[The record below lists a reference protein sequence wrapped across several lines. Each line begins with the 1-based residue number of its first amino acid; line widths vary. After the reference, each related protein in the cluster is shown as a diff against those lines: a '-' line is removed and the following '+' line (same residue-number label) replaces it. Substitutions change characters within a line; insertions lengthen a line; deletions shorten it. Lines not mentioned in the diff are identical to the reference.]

1 MRRIY
6 LVISIILVAGV
17 AMPACVKKTRA
28 SRHEIVTQ
36 ASTPR
41 FMGHKITVL
50 VKATPDQ
57 LVKHFTDPEHLRM
70 DLGPFKIQH
79 TAGEKLE
86 KVGDTADYRIQF
98 PGMTTVGYRMTL
110 IHRKG
115 NEELWLMTETT
126 VEFLVSV
133 LRYQFKQVPDGTLM
147 TVRFELQEPE
157 GAVLGPLARA
167 INLNEQMVKGTEF
180 GTAGIQQ
187 VFDPSI
193 DPDALL
199 KQGLRG
205 ESYVTFFS
213 ASESHAYISA
223 NPEAVHHYLTNPET
237 WAKWEKQFKVA
248 NLGPCL
254 TAPGKGACGA
264 EINLMAVDYKLEFY
278 NSIYEPGKISSSWFT
293 SPIAGVGRIQ
303 TMLKPKGFGTEL
315 SIYYMIEVPQLTP
328 TGTEMLINLSRVP
341 HTVEQMIRDTQTGLE
356 SSPKI

>member
-1 MRRIY
+1 MRGRQTILALL
-6 LVISIILVAGV
+6 LVIGMCLT
-17 AMPACVKKTRA
+17 ACAKKTRP

-50 VKATPDQ
+50 VKATPEQ
-57 LVKHFTDPEHLRM
+57 LFKHFTDPEHLRM

-86 KVGDTADYRIQF
+86 KVGDTADYRIEF
-98 PGMTTVGYRMTL
+98 PGLTSVGYRMTL

-147 TVRFELQEPE
+147 TVRFELQEPH

-223 NPEAVHHYLTNPET
+223 SPEAVHHYLTNPET
-237 WAKWEKQFKVA
+237 WAKWKKQFKA
-248 NLGPCL
+248 SNIGPCL
-254 TAPGKGACGA
+254 TAPGKGACEA
-264 EINLMAVDYKLEFY
+264 DISLMDVDYKLEFY
-278 NSIYEPGKISSSWFT
+278 NSIYEPGKLSSSWFT
-293 SPIAGVGRIQ
+293 SPIAGVGRLQ
-303 TMLKPKGFGTEL
+303 TSLKPSGFGTEL
-315 SIYYMIEVPQLTP
+315 SVYYMIEVPPLTP
-328 TGTEMLINLSRVP
+328 AGTEMLINLSRLP
-341 HTVEQMIRDTQTGLE
+341 RTVEQMINDTQTSLQAE
-356 SSPKI
+356 PKI